1 MKRFTFI
8 DLFAG
13 CGGLSEGFYQE
24 NFKAV
29 AHIEINSICC
39 KTLIERMKFY
49 NYKNAEDAVINE
61 DITNKNIIT
70 LIDKISNNEE
80 IDVIIGG
87 PPCQAYSTLGRAKDK
102 NSMQDDPRNFLFENY
117 VKILNYYKPKVF
129 VFENVLGILTAK
141 IKDKRF
147 F

>member
-61 DITNKNIIT
+61 DITNKNIIKYSIRLVLALVT
-70 LIDKISNNEE
+70 LFILFLASKIS
-80 IDVIIGG
+80 
-87 PPCQAYSTLGRAKDK
+87 KKK
-102 NSMQDDPRNFLFENY
+102 N
-117 VKILNYYKPKVF
+117 
-129 VFENVLGILTAK
+129 
-141 IKDKRF
+141 IKKRKSINTNKRRR
-147 F
+147 

>member
-61 DITNKNIIT
+61 DITNKDIIT

-87 PPCQAYSTLGRAKDK
+87 L
-102 NSMQDDPRNFLFENY
+102 L
-117 VKILNYYKPKVF
+117 VKLIL
-129 VFENVLGILTAK
+129 L
-141 IKDKRF
+141 
-147 F
+147 